1 MTATFL
7 NELFAAMVRTLPR
20 LFLLGAPF
28 LAIGIMI
35 AAIADTKVPNGA
47 ARASTK

>member
-7 NELFAAMVRTLPR
+7 NELFAAMVRALPR

-35 AAIADTKVPNGA
+35 AAIADTKLPEKATHGPV
-47 ARASTK
+47 K

>member
-28 LAIGIMI
+28 LAIGMLI
-35 AAIADTKVPNGA
+35 AAIADTRLPDRM

>member
-7 NELFAAMVRTLPR
+7 NELFAEMVRALPR

-28 LAIGIMI
+28 LAIGIML
-35 AAIADTKVPNGA
+35 AAIADTRLPDKA
-47 ARASTK
+47 ASASAT

>member
-28 LAIGIMI
+28 LAIGII
-35 AAIADTKVPNGA
+35 VAAIADTKLPEKAGA
-47 ARASTK
+47 SPK